1 MARGF
6 QGNGKDVKALGM
18 KKWFNTNY
26 HYIVPEITQDI
37 TFDKNNLNFETLD
50 TQILEAVAQSASNI
64 KVSLI
69 GPLTFL
75 KLSKFIGSSRLQD
88 SVPSIIESYKG
99 IIEHI
104 VDKCSPAYIQI
115 EEPSLVTDLSSEE
128 KKIFKDMYDLIIQK
142 QDNILLQTYFGAPD
156 KDVVEAMYNT
166 NAKAIG
172 LDFVDGKDAN
182 LKTIEKLKFPED
194 KTLFAGVI
202 NGRNIWRNDYQ
213 KSIDIV
219 DQL

>member
-1 MARGF
+1 
-6 QGNGKDVKALGM
+6 
-18 KKWFNTNY
+18 
-26 HYIVPEITQDI
+26 
-37 TFDKNNLNFETLD
+37 
-50 TQILEAVAQSASNI
+50 
-64 KVSLI
+64 
-69 GPLTFL
+69 
-75 KLSKFIGSSRLQD
+75 
-88 SVPSIIESYKG
+88 
-99 IIEHI
+99 
-104 VDKCSPAYIQI
+104 
-115 EEPSLVTDLSSEE
+115 
-128 KKIFKDMYDLIIQK
+128 MYDLIIQK